1 MKNSASWSGSVRGG
15 AVTTPEWLAER
26 GPAPLPDPDTLELIV
41 GDAACRAAA
50 ICGGE
55 PDPRDD
61 DPLVDAIR
69 LLAQAPTAERHQA
82 ISRNSGLA
90 EADVRRLLLAFRH
103 GGTAGVHAAI
113 GATPLAQE
121 RVEEAARRV
130 TRHVVAAE
138 LAAAAGI
145 VTDTVRGVQIRHGP
159 DGRWYPFTRSG
170 QRWWP
175 APGASPRA
183 DAAFAAATRA
193 RRAR

>member
-1 MKNSASWSGSVRGG
+1 M
-15 AVTTPEWLAER
+15 TTPEWLSER

-50 ICGGE
+50 IGGGE

-69 LLAQAPTAERHQA
+69 LLAQAATPERHQA
-82 ISRNSGLA
+82 ISRNTGLA

-103 GGTAGVHAAI
+103 GGTAGVHAAV
-113 GATPLAQE
+113 GATPLAGE
-121 RVEEAARRV
+121 RVEEAARQV
-130 TRHVVAAE
+130 TGHVVAAE
-138 LAAAAGI
+138 LAATAGI
-145 VTDTVRGVQIRHGP
+145 VTDTVRGVQIRYGP

>member
-1 MKNSASWSGSVRGG
+1 MKNSASSSASAPGA
-15 AVTTPEWLAER
+15 AVTSPEWLAEP

-41 GDAACRAAA
+41 GDAARQAAA
-50 ICGGE
+50 IDRGE

-69 LLAQAPTAERHQA
+69 LLAQAPTPERHQA
-82 ISRNSGLA
+82 ISRNTGLA

-103 GGTAGVHAAI
+103 GGTAGVHAAT
-113 GATPLAQE
+113 GATPLAEE
-121 RVEEAARRV
+121 R
-130 TRHVVAAE
+130 AAE
-138 LAAAAGI
+138 ATRPVTGSAVKAEFDAAAGT
-145 VTDTVRGVQIRHGP
+145 VTDTLSGVQIRHGP

-183 DAAFAAATRA
+183 DAAFAAALRA
-193 RRAR
+193 RKAR

>member
-1 MKNSASWSGSVRGG
+1 MPV
-15 AVTTPEWLAER
+15 PDWLAER

-41 GDAACRAAA
+41 GDAARRAVA
-50 ICGGE
+50 IGGGK

-69 LLAQAPTAERHQA
+69 LLAQAPAPERLQA
-82 ISRNSGLA
+82 ISGNTGLA
-90 EADVRRLLLAFRH
+90 EVDVRRLLLAFRH
-103 GGTAGVHAAI
+103 GGTAGVRAAV
-113 GATPLAQE
+113 GATPLAEE

-130 TRHVVAAE
+130 TRPAVTAE
-138 LAAAAGI
+138 LDTAAGI
-145 VTDTVRGVQIRHGP
+145 VTDTASGIQIRHGP

-175 APGASPRA
+175 APGASPQA
-183 DAAFAAATRA
+183 DAAFAAAMRA

>member
-1 MKNSASWSGSVRGG
+1 MTG
-15 AVTTPEWLAER
+15 PEWLAER

-41 GDAACRAAA
+41 GDAAAGRPPSAAESRIRETTIRWLMPSA
-50 ICGGE
+50 CSLRH
-55 PDPRDD
+55 PPRNGTRRS
-61 DPLVDAIR
+61 PGTPGLV
-69 LLAQAPTAERHQA
+69 
-82 ISRNSGLA
+82 

-113 GATPLAQE
+113 GATPLADE

>member
-1 MKNSASWSGSVRGG
+1 
-15 AVTTPEWLAER
+15 VTTSEWLAER

-41 GDAACRAAA
+41 GDAARRAAV
-50 ICGGE
+50 IGGGE

-69 LLAQAPTAERHQA
+69 LLAQAPTPERHQA
-82 ISRNSGLA
+82 ISRNTGLA

-113 GATPLAQE
+113 GATPLVDE

-130 TRHVVAAE
+130 TRPVVAAE

-175 APGASPRA
+175 ARGASPQA